1 MILIIRKITDAMVAE
16 TRLPHRRSRFQTKRE
31 SSFNELHSPLQRNLR
46 RKRQPVHVIRH
57 DDEFMQK
64 IFPFISIVSQ
74 GIDQK
79 TGDGVAPENWL
90 EKIATSLSALA
101 KSARA
106 CPERSRRAAVAT

>member
-90 EKIATSLSALA
+90 AMS
-101 KSARA
+101 RN
-106 CPERSRRAAVAT
+106 RSDKEYPVGVHFEMVVGMVELCL